1 MNHLGTNTFTRVLWL
16 PIILLTCLSGCV
28 AASDW
33 LSGPT
38 SSNGLGSYSPYYLE
52 PIQIDV
58 STQED
63 VSQLLGYSI
72 DRQHSHE
79 EMPIESWAYI
89 SSDDDTIS
97 PQQYIPFLGAYKS
110 LFFQTTGSQS
120 VAISFSPHGIV
131 SGLTVSSLNA
141 YGDIPSPT
149 HFLNIFRSSA
159 HPHLHASN
167 LSAPFYGMKNPLL
180 SHSATPTPSPHP

>member
-1 MNHLGTNTFTRVLWL
+1 MVL
-16 PIILLTCLSGCV
+16 TSCV
-28 AASDW
+28 ATSDW

-38 SSNGLGSYSPYYLE
+38 SPDGLGSYSPYYLE

-58 STQED
+58 STEED

-72 DRQHSHE
+72 DRQHSLE
-79 EMPIESWAYI
+79 EMPIESWAYT
-89 SSDDDTIS
+89 STEDAIS
-97 PQQYIPFLGAYKS
+97 PLQYIPFLGAYRS

-131 SGLTVSSLNA
+131 SGLTVSSMNA

-159 HPHLHASN
+159 HTHLHASN
-167 LSAPFYGMKNPLL
+167 LSVPFYGMKNPLL
-180 SHSATPTPSPHP
+180 SHSAPPPHSPQP